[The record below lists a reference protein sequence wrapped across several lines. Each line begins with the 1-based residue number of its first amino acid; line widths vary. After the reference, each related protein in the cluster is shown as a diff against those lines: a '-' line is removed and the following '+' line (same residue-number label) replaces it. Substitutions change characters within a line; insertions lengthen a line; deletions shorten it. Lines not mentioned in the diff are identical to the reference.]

1 MGGAEMKKF
10 FKNCLIVAVIL
21 IAAGALL
28 VVISSIWGGTFTFRN
43 TWDNVVSH
51 LNFNNDIPMVKVES
65 AISAGQDMLDSV
77 QSAITKDTER
87 SGSVTPDTPSTFHKE
102 YEIYEGDLK
111 KQPISSG
118 QVTNIMLE
126 MGNCELYIEKSTDD
140 TCYLEVKEGD
150 RFQFYQEGE
159 TLYVKTL
166 DSRVLSSKWWNFDSW
181 DCEVR
186 VWLPEGVTYQ
196 EAYIEVGA
204 GSAEIDEL
212 SAQNLTIKVGAGAV
226 KADSMTADELYLDIG
241 AGAVKAEHIRADYLN
256 TKVGAGSV
264 KINQMEVKDLEAQAE
279 AGNFHGEGSLTGN
292 AKLNCSVGNIELEL
306 DGEPEDYNYTVSC
319 SLGSVHIGSEKY
331 SGLDSETKTIDN
343 GSDKNMDIDCSVG
356 TVKIK
361 F

>member
-21 IAAGALL
+21 IAAGAIL
-28 VVISSIWGGTFTFRN
+28 VVISSIWGGPITFRN
-43 TWDNVVSH
+43 AWDSVAGQFN
-51 LNFNNDIPMVKVES
+51 LNNDIPMVKVES

-77 QSAITKDTER
+77 QSVITKDTER
-87 SGSVTPDTPSTFHKE
+87 SALVSPDTPSAFHNG
-102 YEIYEGDLK
+102 YEIYEGDFK

-140 TCYLEVKEGD
+140 TCYLEVQEGD
-150 RFQFYQEGE
+150 RFQFYQDGE

-186 VWLPEGVTYQ
+186 VWLPEGVAYQ
-196 EAYIEVGA
+196 KAYIEVGA
-204 GSAEIDEL
+204 GSAEIEEL
-212 SAQNLTIKVGAGAV
+212 SAQNLTIKVGAGSV
-226 KADSMTADELYLDIG
+226 KADRMTADELYLEIG
-241 AGAVKAEHIRADYLN
+241 AGAVKAEHIRADYMDA
-256 TKVGAGSV
+256 KVGAGSI
-264 KINQMEVKDLEAQAE
+264 KINQMEVKELEAQAD

-292 AKLNCSVGNIELEL
+292 ANLNCSVGNIELDL
-306 DGEPEDYNYTVSC
+306 DGRPEDYNYSVSC

-331 SGLDSETKTIDN
+331 SGLDSDTKTIDN
-343 GSDKNMDIDCSVG
+343 GSDKNMDVDCSVG